1 MMINTINQEKA
12 TAAKDAQD
20 AVPPI
25 PVEPGA

>member
-1 MMINTINQEKA
+1 VMTINQEKA

-25 PVEPGA
+25 PVEPGNA